1 MAQPRVGGNQ
11 RWLLPTLVLL
21 VLVPIGIAV
30 ANAVANK
37 DGGRPDLRRS
47 GSKQI
52 ADDDEKPALG
62 FEGKAPQTYEI
73 TYGIERYDQDRIQES
88 VETITVRRPFDSR
101 IVTKIDG
108 KEVGRRV
115 SRYGALVLNTGQ
127 GPRSL
132 AAPPA
137 PASGDL
143 HLATSLPEAVE
154 RGWAELREQRRV
166 AGQTCQVYRV
176 GSTIAAGELVP
187 NGRKKGEWADV
198 CVDRK
203 GLLLEEVW
211 TKDDHALQRRVATKR
226 RLDLRVTDADFE
238 FKGETALTI
247 DEGNGFIKDV
257 DPQSAWEGTVYRI
270 PEAPEG
276 FTYRGRVVVQPPK
289 LSPFRNPLDD
299 GPRTEQ
305 VSLVDS
311 WSRGPDLLVFSQTIA
326 AAITAIPNDAKTARP
341 LDLGPFGD
349 AATVL
354 DLRSN
359 EVRIELPED
368 RFIRI
373 AGSLRTEELIEIAR
387 SMRAENG
394 TGLVFTGEER
404 R

>member
-1 MAQPRVGGNQ
+1 MSTPRVGGNQ

-21 VLVPIGIAV
+21 VLVPIGLAV
-30 ANAVANK
+30 ANAVGSR

-47 GSKQI
+47 GSKQV
-52 ADDDEKPALG
+52 AGDDEKPALG
-62 FEGKAPQTYEI
+62 FDAKGPLTYEI
-73 TYGIERYDQDRIQES
+73 TYGVERYDKDRIQES
-88 VETITVRRPFDSR
+88 VETVTVRRPFDSR

-127 GPRSL
+127 GPKSL

-143 HLATSLPEAVE
+143 HLATSLPEAVT
-154 RGWAELREQRRV
+154 RGWAELREQRVV
-166 AGQTCQVYRV
+166 AGQRCQVYRV
-176 GSTIAAGELVP
+176 GSTVAAGELVP
-187 NGRKKGEWADV
+187 NGNKKGEWSDV

-238 FKGETALTI
+238 MKGETALTI
-247 DEGNGFIKDV
+247 DEGNGFVKDV
-257 DPQSAWEGTVYRI
+257 DPQSAWEGTVYRL

-289 LSPFRNPLDD
+289 LSPFRSPLDD
-299 GPRTEQ
+299 EGPKAEQ

-311 WSRGPDLLVFSQTIA
+311 WSRGPDVLVFSQTIA
-326 AAITAIPNDAKTARP
+326 AAITAIPNQAKTARP
-341 LDLGPFGD
+341 LDLGPFGN

-373 AGSLRTEELIEIAR
+373 AGSLPTKQLVEIAR
-387 SMRAENG
+387 TMRAESG
-394 TGLVFTGEER
+394 TGLVFTGE
-404 R
+404 